1 MPTAKGKIC
10 TPDMYQFFKKDL
22 EKEEKKLIII
32 RDNCL
37 RMIEK
42 SKQNEKII
50 VAYYRKELSDANN
63 AMENINNILKK
74 IKKTFFS
81 RIIGEHNQMVFI
93 AMLNGHVWRPG
104 HRLGEIGVS
113 EIKRSFNKKT
123 KSGEIKLHI
132 DWKATNEMWKETGV
146 RKGHIYFTNDSY
158 CCVKWRRNTSQ
169 LKNKSG
175 YKFSLTTGENGNKK
189 RASKFFR
196 ENPHL
201 SVYYLY
207 EEGNKENPRLKNKV
221 QRLKPNINDL
231 QFSIG

>member
-132 DWKATNEMWKETGV
+132 DWKATNEMWK
-146 RKGHIYFTNDSY
+146 
-158 CCVKWRRNTSQ
+158 
-169 LKNKSG
+169 
-175 YKFSLTTGENGNKK
+175 
-189 RASKFFR
+189 
-196 ENPHL
+196 
-201 SVYYLY
+201 
-207 EEGNKENPRLKNKV
+207 
-221 QRLKPNINDL
+221 
-231 QFSIG
+231 